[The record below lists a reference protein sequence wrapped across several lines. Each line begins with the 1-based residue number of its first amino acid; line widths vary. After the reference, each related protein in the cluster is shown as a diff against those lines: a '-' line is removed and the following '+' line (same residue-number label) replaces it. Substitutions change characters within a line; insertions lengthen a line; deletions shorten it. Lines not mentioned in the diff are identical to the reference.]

1 MKNQSI
7 KTLVLLG
14 GLLLT
19 TAPAKAQDRDQ
30 AAFWYAYNVGAGTS
44 ICMAAREGKVPKT
57 YPAEYMQAFYR
68 DAEADPDLLPYKESF
83 IKASLE
89 LKKIWPGCYE

>member
-1 MKNQSI
+1 
-7 KTLVLLG
+7 
-14 GLLLT
+14 
-19 TAPAKAQDRDQ
+19 
-30 AAFWYAYNVGAGTS
+30 
-44 ICMAAREGKVPKT
+44 MAAREGKVPKT